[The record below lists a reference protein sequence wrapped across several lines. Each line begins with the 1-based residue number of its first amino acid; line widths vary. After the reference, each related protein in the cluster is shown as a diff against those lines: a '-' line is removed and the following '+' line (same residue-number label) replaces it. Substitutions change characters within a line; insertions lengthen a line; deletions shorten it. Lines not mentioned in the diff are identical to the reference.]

1 MESTYSLIRSRTF
14 WTLVFMFVTNG
25 FLAISGELNPTL
37 VVVVNTMFSV
47 AASYFH
53 LQTGRSQSGSN

>member
-1 MESTYSLIRSRTF
+1 
-14 WTLVFMFVTNG
+14 MFVTNG
-25 FLAISGELNPTL
+25 FMAISGELNPTL

-53 LQTGRSQSGSN
+53 LQTGKSTTGSN

>member
-1 MESTYSLIRSRTF
+1 MDNTYHLIRSRTF

-25 FLAISGELNPTL
+25 FMAISGELNPTL

-53 LQTGRSQSGSN
+53 LQTGKSTTGSN